1 MMGGLQTSTLFDEY
15 RKNGER
21 LQLLIGRLVEG
32 GVPKQFAH
40 EFNTELSNAQMTFQN
55 LQHATQAAMTVK
67 AYVEQKLGMNVDG
80 IVAAM
85 GGNKDLVRAGVFGLL
100 AIANQRVSQVVQR
113 LEHLERKLNKEN

>member
-1 MMGGLQTSTLFDEY
+1 MMGGLQTSTLFDDY

-21 LQLLIGRLVEG
+21 LQLMIDRLAEG
-32 GVPKQFAH
+32 GVPIKYGD
-40 EFNTELSNAQMTFQN
+40 EFNSELSAARMTFQN

-113 LEHLERKLNKEN
+113 LEKLERKINK